1 MVVKPMNRQ
10 QPRTKADKSATTT
23 HRPEGEHPE
32 GHKRLAAYPL
42 RVLRQDRPQGECL
55 AAYPL
60 RVLLAQRPPGKV
72 YAGYWEFPGGKVEP
86 AESLEAALARE
97 LHEELGSVVS
107 RAHRWIT
114 RVFEYPHA
122 TVRLNFFRVF
132 EWQGEPHPHEGQIL
146 SWQRPDAIEVT
157 PLLPANFPILKA
169 LSLPSVLGISHAE
182 SLGVD
187 TFLARLDV
195 ALHNGLRL
203 IQLRDK
209 TLPEAARLQLARAT
223 VQRARRHGARVLVNG
238 SLELARAADADGVH
252 LDSSA
257 AAKLSAR
264 PDCEWVGVS
273 CHNASELTHA
283 AALGADYA
291 LLSPVLPTLTHP
303 GAPALGWDTFSALAA
318 ASPIPVYGLGGLA
331 RTDVALAQSQGAH
344 GVALLRGAWT

>member
-1 MVVKPMNRQ
+1 MVAGPGRTQWPGGVAVRARLGGKTRVTPITEVVAAVLT
-10 QPRTKADKSATTT
+10 QPD
-23 HRPEGEHPE
+23 G
-32 GHKRLAAYPL
+32 
-42 RVLRQDRPQGECL
+42 
-55 AAYPL
+55 
-60 RVLLAQRPPGKV
+60 RVLLAQRPPGKA

-86 AESLEAALARE
+86 DESLEVALARE
-97 LHEELGSVVS
+97 LHEELGITVS

-114 RVFEYPHA
+114 RVFAYPHA

-146 SWQRPDAIEVT
+146 SWQRLDAVEVT

-169 LSLPSVLGISHAE
+169 LALPSVLGISHAE

-195 ALHNGLRL
+195 ALHRGLRL

-209 TLPEAARLQLARAT
+209 TLPEETRLLLARAT
-223 VQRARRHGARVLVNG
+223 VQHARRHGARVLVNG

-257 AAKLSAR
+257 AAGLSAR
-264 PDCEWVGVS
+264 PDDAKSDSFLIGVS
-273 CHNASELTHA
+273 CHDASELAHA
-283 AALGADYA
+283 AKLEADYA

-303 GAPALGWDTFSALAA
+303 GAPSLGWSAFAALAA

-331 RTDVALAQSQGAH
+331 RADVALAQSHGAH
-344 GVALLRGAWT
+344 GVALLRGAWI

>member
-1 MVVKPMNRQ
+1 MSSVPITEVAAAVLT
-10 QPRTKADKSATTT
+10 QPD
-23 HRPEGEHPE
+23 G
-32 GHKRLAAYPL
+32 
-42 RVLRQDRPQGECL
+42 
-55 AAYPL
+55 
-60 RVLLAQRPPGKV
+60 RVLLARRPAGKA

-86 AESLEAALARE
+86 GESLDAALARE
-97 LHEELGSVVS
+97 LHEELGIVVT
-107 RAHRWIT
+107 RACRWIT

-132 EWQGEPHPHEGQIL
+132 EWQGTPHPHEGQVF
-146 SWQRPDAIEVT
+146 SWQLPDAVEVT
-157 PLLPANFPILKA
+157 PLLPANFPIVKA
-169 LSLPSVLGISHAE
+169 LSLPTVLGISHAE

-209 TLPEAARLQLARAT
+209 TLPEETRLQPARET
-223 VQRARRHGARVLVNG
+223 VRRAHLQGARVLVNG
-238 SLELARAADADGVH
+238 PLELAHAAGADGIH

-257 AAKLSAR
+257 AARLTAR

-273 CHNASELTHA
+273 CHDGAELVQA
-283 AALGADYA
+283 AALGADFA

-303 GAPALGWDTFSALAA
+303 GAATLGWDAFSTLAA
-318 ASPIPVYGLGGLA
+318 ASPIPVYGLGGLG
-331 RTDVALAQSQGAH
+331 REDVALAQSHGAH

>member
-1 MVVKPMNRQ
+1 MSQTPMTEVVAAVLT
-10 QPRTKADKSATTT
+10 QPD
-23 HRPEGEHPE
+23 G
-32 GHKRLAAYPL
+32 
-42 RVLRQDRPQGECL
+42 
-55 AAYPL
+55 

-86 AESLEAALARE
+86 GETLQAALVRE
-97 LHEELGSVVS
+97 LHEELGVVANPS
-107 RAHRWIT
+107 CRWIT

-132 EWQGEPHPHEGQIL
+132 EWQGEPHPHEGQIF
-146 SWQRPDAIEVT
+146 SWQQPDAVEVT
-157 PLLPANFPILKA
+157 PLLPANFPIVKA
-169 LSLPSVLGISHAE
+169 LSLPPLLGISHAE

-195 ALHNGLRL
+195 ALHQGLRL

-209 TLPEAARLQLARAT
+209 TLPEDVRLALARET
-223 VQRARRHGARVLVNG
+223 VRRAHRHGARVLVNG

-257 AAKLSAR
+257 AAKLASR

-273 CHNASELTHA
+273 CHDAAELAHA
-283 AALGADYA
+283 VAIGADFA

-303 GAPALGWDTFSALAA
+303 GAVTLGWERFSALAA
-318 ASPIPVYGLGGLA
+318 ASAIPVYGLGGLERA
-331 RTDVALAQSQGAH
+331 DVAQAQSHGAH

>member
-1 MVVKPMNRQ
+1 MTPPITEVVAAVLT
-10 QPRTKADKSATTT
+10 QPD
-23 HRPEGEHPE
+23 G
-32 GHKRLAAYPL
+32 
-42 RVLRQDRPQGECL
+42 
-55 AAYPL
+55 

-86 AESLEAALARE
+86 GETLQTALVRE
-97 LHEELGSVVS
+97 LREELGISVNPS
-107 RAHRWIT
+107 CRWIT

-132 EWQGEPHPHEGQIL
+132 EWQGEPHPHEGQVF
-146 SWQRPDAIEVT
+146 SWQLPDAVTVT

-169 LSLPSVLGISHAE
+169 LSLPPVLGITHAE

-209 TLPEAARLQLARAT
+209 TLPEDSRLALAHETVRRAH
-223 VQRARRHGARVLVNG
+223 QHGARVLVNG
-238 SLELARAADADGVH
+238 SLELAHAAHADGVH

-257 AAKLSAR
+257 AARLAAR

-273 CHNASELTHA
+273 CHDAAELTHA
-283 AALGADYA
+283 AAIGADFA

-303 GAPALGWDTFSALAA
+303 GAATLGWETFSRLAA
-318 ASPIPVYGLGGLA
+318 ASAIPVYGLGGLERA
-331 RTDVALAQSQGAH
+331 DVALAQLHGAH
-344 GVALLRGAWT
+344 GVALLRSAWT